1 MNFEGI
7 FLLLGGIGLFLY
19 GINYMSLSL
28 KEAAGDKLRTILSKM
43 TGNGGVSVLV
53 GAGTTALIQSSGA
66 TSVMSIG
73 FVNAGMLTVAQ
84 SLYIM
89 LGANIGTTITAQIIA
104 FKFES
109 FAPLILF
116 VGMVLYT
123 FVKKR
128 IVNKIGAVVL
138 GFGMLFVG
146 IYLIKDAT
154 DKIGLSQMLSM
165 FLSNFNNPLL
175 CLAFGVIFTS
185 IIQSSS
191 ASIGILQVLVGQ
203 SAVAAGIELNQVI
216 YLIIGMNIGAI
227 APVIFASF
235 SGNKTCRQSAVAGVL
250 AKVFGSVFFIILYLI
265 IPVFEKWVISLT
277 PDDISRQIANMHLF
291 FNLISTICVFPCVGL
306 ITKMVQKMIPE
317 DPEEELTSEKLL
329 YLNPE
334 VIMTPSV
341 AIVQA
346 KREIMRMAKLT
357 YNNLKSSLVDFFDDD
372 KDNFDNIMEV
382 EKTINFLNHEITGC
396 LIRLHGQSLNEHDE
410 EVVGMMFRVVS
421 NIERIGDHAENIAEY
436 SQMKS
441 SQRIKFSDEAFG
453 ELKDISEKTLKVFK
467 ESISIYDNES
477 FDRLD
482 EITNLEEE
490 IDDLKDKYIEDH
502 IVRLKHDNCKPRG
515 GVIFTD
521 MVTDLERCSDHA
533 INIAFAING
542 EKALGV
548 VKKSYVIGKA
558 E

>member
-1 MNFEGI
+1 MNLEGI

-28 KEAAGDKLRTILSKM
+28 KEAAGDKLRVVLSKM
-43 TGNGGVSVLV
+43 TGNGAVSVLV

-66 TSVMSIG
+66 TSVMAVG

-84 SLYIM
+84 ALYIM

-104 FKFES
+104 FKVETI
-109 FAPLILF
+109 APLILF
-116 VGMVLYT
+116 LGMILYT

-128 IVNKIGAVVL
+128 IVNKIGAVIL

-154 DKIGLSQMLSM
+154 EKLGLSSILST
-165 FLSNFNNPLL
+165 FIKSYNNPLL
-175 CLAFGVIFTS
+175 YLLFGIVFTS

-191 ASIGILQVLVGQ
+191 ASIGILQVLLGT
-203 SAVAAGIELNQVI
+203 SAVASGIGLHDVVYI
-216 YLIIGMNIGAI
+216 IIGMNIGAI
-227 APVIFASF
+227 APVIFSSF

-250 AKVFGSVFFIILYLI
+250 AKIFGSAFFIILYLI
-265 IPVFEKWVISLT
+265 IPYLEKWIIDMT
-277 PDDISRQIANMHLF
+277 PGDVSRQIANMHLI
-291 FNLISTICVFPCVGL
+291 FNIISTICVFPCVKL
-306 ITKMVQKMIPE
+306 ITKICEKILPE
-317 DPEEELTSEKLL
+317 DPEDEIASEKLL

-334 VIMTPSV
+334 VMMSPPV

-346 KREIMRMAKLT
+346 KREIMRMANLT
-357 YNNLKSSLVDFFDDD
+357 YNNLKLSLIDFFDDD
-372 KDNFDNIMEV
+372 KDYFDDVIET

-396 LIRLHGQSLNEHDE
+396 LIRLHGQSLNGNDE
-410 EVVGMMFRVVS
+410 ELVGMMFRVVS

-436 SQMKS
+436 SK
-441 SQRIKFSDEAFG
+441 QRLNQKITFSDVASEQ
-453 ELKDISEKTLKVFK
+453 LRNISEKTLKVV
-467 ESISIYDNES
+467 ELANSIYDNTS
-477 FDRLD
+477 FDLLD
-482 EITNLEEE
+482 EITEKEEE
-490 IDDLKDKYIEDH
+490 IDELKDHYIEDH
-502 IVRLKHDNCKPRG
+502 IVRLKKDNCKPRA

-533 INIAFAING
+533 INVAFAIKG
-542 EKALGV
+542 EKALK

-558 E
+558 D

>member
-28 KEAAGDKLRTILSKM
+28 KEAAGDKLRIVLSKM
-43 TGNGGVSVLV
+43 TGNGAVSVLV
-53 GAGTTALIQSSGA
+53 GTGTTALIQSSGA
-66 TSVMSIG
+66 TSVMAIG

-104 FKFES
+104 FKVETI
-109 FAPLILF
+109 APLILF
-116 VGMVLYT
+116 IGMILYT

-128 IVNKIGAVVL
+128 IVNKIGAVIL

-154 DKIGLSQMLSM
+154 EKLGLSEILSI
-165 FLSNFNNPLL
+165 FIKNYNNPILYLL
-175 CLAFGVIFTS
+175 FGILFTS

-191 ASIGILQVLVGQ
+191 ASIGILQVLLGT
-203 SAVAAGIELNQVI
+203 SAVASGIGLHDVVYI
-216 YLIIGMNIGAI
+216 IIGMNIGAI

-235 SGNKTCRQSAVAGVL
+235 SGNKTCRQSAIAGVL
-250 AKVFGSVFFIILYLI
+250 AKVFGSVFFIILYLL
-265 IPVFEKWVISLT
+265 IPYIEKWIIDMT
-277 PDDISRQIANMHLF
+277 PGDVSRQIANMHLI
-291 FNLISTICVFPCVGL
+291 FNIISTICVFPCVKL
-306 ITKMVQKMIPE
+306 ITKIVQKIIPE
-317 DPEEELTSEKLL
+317 DPEDEFASEKLL

-334 VIMTPSV
+334 VIMSPPV

-357 YNNLKSSLVDFFDDD
+357 YNNLKLSLIGFFDED
-372 KDNFDNIMEV
+372 KDHTDEV
-382 EKTINFLNHEITGC
+382 LETEKTINFLNHEITGC
-396 LIRLHGQSLNEHDE
+396 LIRMHGQSLNEHDE

-436 SQMKS
+436 TQQKESQN
-441 SQRIKFSDEAFG
+441 IKFSDIAQQQ
-453 ELKDISEKTLKVFK
+453 LRNISEKTLKVF
-467 ESISIYDNES
+467 ELANEIYDDTR
-477 FDRLD
+477 FDLLND
-482 EITNLEEE
+482 ITDKEEE
-490 IDDLKDKYIEDH
+490 IDDLKDQYIEEH
-502 IVRLKHDNCKPRG
+502 IGRLKKDNCKPRA
-515 GVIFTD
+515 GVIFTN

-533 INIAFAING
+533 INVAFAING
-542 EKALGV
+542 EKTLS

>member
-28 KEAAGDKLRTILSKM
+28 KEAAGDKLRTVLSKM
-43 TGNGGVSVLV
+43 TGNGAVSVLV
-53 GAGTTALIQSSGA
+53 GTGTTALIQSSGA
-66 TSVMSIG
+66 TNVMAIG

-84 SLYIM
+84 ALYIM

-104 FKFES
+104 FKVETI
-109 FAPLILF
+109 APLILF

-154 DKIGLSQMLSM
+154 DKLGLSEVLAA
-165 FLSNFNNPLL
+165 FIKNYSNPVLTLL
-175 CLAFGVIFTS
+175 FGIVFTS

-191 ASIGILQVLVGQ
+191 ASIGILQVLIGQ
-203 SAVAAGIELNQVI
+203 SAVAAGIELNEVV

-235 SGNKTCRQSAVAGVL
+235 SGNRKCRQAATAGVL
-250 AKVFGSVFFIILYLI
+250 EKIFGSVFFIVLYLI
-265 IPVFEKWVISLT
+265 LPFFDKWIISLT
-277 PDDISRQIANMHLF
+277 PNDVSRQIANMHLLY
-291 FNLISTICVFPCVGL
+291 NLASAICVFPCVNL
-306 ITKMVQKMIPE
+306 ITKIVQKLIPE

-334 VIMTPSV
+334 VMISPPV

-346 KREIMRMAKLT
+346 KREIMRMANLT
-357 YNNLKSSLVDFFDDD
+357 YNNLKLSLVDFFDDD
-372 KDNFDNIMEV
+372 KDCFDDVMEV

-421 NIERIGDHAENIAEY
+421 NVERIGDHAENIAEY
-436 SQMKS
+436 SQAKTN
-441 SQRIKFSDEAFG
+441 QRVSFSESAFN
-453 ELKDISEKTLKVFK
+453 ELQDIAQKTLKVFK
-467 ESISIYDNES
+467 LAISIYDNES
-477 FDRLD
+477 YDKLD
-482 EITNLEEE
+482 QITEMEEE
-490 IDDLKDKYIEDH
+490 IDDLKDIDIENH
-502 IVRLKHDNCKPRG
+502 IQRLKADKCNPRA

-533 INIAFAING
+533 INVAFAING
-542 EKALGV
+542 EKALK

-558 E
+558 D

>member
-1 MNFEGI
+1 
-7 FLLLGGIGLFLY
+7 
-19 GINYMSLSL
+19 
-28 KEAAGDKLRTILSKM
+28 
-43 TGNGGVSVLV
+43 
-53 GAGTTALIQSSGA
+53 
-66 TSVMSIG
+66 
-73 FVNAGMLTVAQ
+73 
-84 SLYIM
+84 
-89 LGANIGTTITAQIIA
+89 
-104 FKFES
+104 
-109 FAPLILF
+109 
-116 VGMVLYT
+116 
-123 FVKKR
+123 
-128 IVNKIGAVVL
+128 
-138 GFGMLFVG
+138 
-146 IYLIKDAT
+146 
-154 DKIGLSQMLSM
+154 MLSM

-317 DPEEELTSEKLL
+317 DPEQELTSEKLL

-453 ELKDISEKTLKVFK
+453 QLKDISEKTLKVFK

-542 EKALGV
+542 EKALGI